1 MSAATPTGP
10 TPARHRPKSF
20 TVFAA
25 AFLAGAAAA
34 VGVNRVLDVQLAQ
47 RKPQVECEP
56 IFVALRSL
64 PQGAPVTVWDVAL
77 KDWPKA
83 MLPASALRANDSFD
97 GFVLRHALR
106 EGQPLLAVQ
115 LVRDDHGAGTGP
127 AAADESFIAPVPA
140 AASAQADLWTPGG
153 TATTPPPAAT
163 AASPKSAAT
172 PVEPATPAPTAVATT
187 TADIE
192 PAAPVKAVE
201 PKTEPTTEREPEI
214 VTATPVAAQPTA
226 ADVVPEPTPVVASE
240 APAVAAQR
248 VELPPVAPTIAAA
261 PSDIEPLVRDPLL
274 RQRPTEVEPDGE
286 LTDAVPPDVAS
297 MPSVMT
303 PSNGSAADAR
313 PAGKASSRYLVV
325 PERVAIQADTS
336 FTTPRPEPPGPPV
349 VGAVSRSSPT
359 RPQSGAVGQRQQPQQ
374 PAASVGRTLP
384 RREQTGREQSNRPQ
398 QGRAQQ
404 PSQQRGRQPAAP
416 QQPQQQPQPQQQRA
430 WGGFFPNMAAGIDA
444 MGGSWQKSR
453 SGSNQQPA
461 GGQPARR

>member
-64 PQGAPVTVWDVAL
+64 PQGAPITVWDVAL

-83 MLPASALRANDSFD
+83 MLPASALRANDTFD

-115 LVRDDHGAGTGP
+115 LVRADHGASTVP
-127 AAADESFIAPVPA
+127 SAADESFVAPVPA

-153 TATTPPPAAT
+153 PATTPPPA
-163 AASPKSAAT
+163 
-172 PVEPATPAPTAVATT
+172 VVATT

-192 PAAPVKAVE
+192 PAEPVKVAE
-201 PKTEPTTEREPEI
+201 PEPEPTTQPEPEA
-214 VTATPVAAQPTA
+214 VTATPAPAQPTA
-226 ADVVPEPTPVVASE
+226 ADAANEPTPVEASE
-240 APAVAAQR
+240 PPAVAAQR
-248 VELPPVAPTIAAA
+248 VELPPAGPTIAAA

-274 RQRPTEVEPDGE
+274 RQRPTEVESDKD
-286 LTDAVPPDVAS
+286 LDDAVPPDVAS

-303 PSNGSAADAR
+303 PSKGSATAAR
-313 PAGKASSRYLVV
+313 PANKASSRYLVV

-336 FTTPRPEPPGPPV
+336 FTTPRPEPPGPPL
-349 VGAVSRSSPT
+349 VGAASPSSQT
-359 RPQSGAVGQRQQPQQ
+359 QPQSGAARQRQQQQ
-374 PAASVGRTLP
+374 PAATVGRTLP

-398 QGRAQQ
+398 QGRTQQ
-404 PSQQRGRQPAAP
+404 PSPQRGRQPSAP
-416 QQPQQQPQPQQQRA
+416 QQQQQPQQQTPQRA

-453 SGSNQQPA
+453 SGSNQQPTD
-461 GGQPARR
+461 GQPARR